1 MWTAYPSTNVWQIKN
16 SWEQYGSY
24 FLGTLYNAQLLSC
37 LLNTSVALLYSM
49 VVTKYKRKLPEVA
62 SRKLI
67 AYYHSKTDQTIPE
80 QNVILSVENFA
91 KIHIPLCHNIDV
103 S

>member
-1 MWTAYPSTNVWQIKN
+1 
-16 SWEQYGSY
+16 
-24 FLGTLYNAQLLSC
+24 
-37 LLNTSVALLYSM
+37 M